1 MRNMDTMSRRWLYL
15 ALPPFLLVVAAF
27 VLVQLFLELDED
39 AIDRKAAE
47 RLTLYRQTILGEYQK
62 YRYLPYM
69 IARDPR
75 ATSALGLGQPVE
87 SANRFLE
94 EMAEN
99 SGVELLYVM
108 NAEGTTL
115 AASNWRAELSLVG
128 RNYGFR
134 PYFKSAIQ
142 GEEGSFF
149 AIGATSDEPGLFL
162 ARPTPVSGAPIGVA
176 VVKVDMGPLEEAW
189 AEGGET
195 VFASDANGV
204 IFLSSQPD
212 WRYRTL
218 AELPAEIRQTIETTR
233 QYAGRA
239 LSPVSAQPLRSHEE
253 ISIDGRAYRHNSADV
268 GLLGWKLHFLVPVEE
283 ARKSV
288 LPIWAVTLTL
298 CLVYAVIVLVLR
310 GRRLRKASALLRQE
324 SAGLKELNTRL
335 VEEIQE
341 RRRVERELL
350 EAQRGL
356 ARSSRLAAVG
366 EMSAAVVHELS
377 QPLSAL
383 RMFVAGTRKFLEKG
397 DTATASENLDEI
409 DSLQMRMANL
419 TQELK
424 RFARPGESRIE
435 KTDLR
440 ECVRVAEKIV
450 RPRFEETGV
459 TLELDLPDAALEA
472 ETAPL
477 RIEQILVN
485 LLRNGA
491 DAAAGE
497 EQGRVLL
504 RAAHRGGQAVLQ
516 ISDNGPGIPED
527 LRERIFDPFFST
539 KASSGGMGLGL
550 AISIRLAE
558 DLGGDLSVQANA
570 PKGALFELHLPAL
583 TEDTAGGDV
592 LPEKPSEAAE

>member
-1 MRNMDTMSRRWLYL
+1 MSKRWLSL
-15 ALPPFLLVVAAF
+15 ALPPLLFVAAAF
-27 VLVQLFLELDED
+27 VLVQLFMELDED
-39 AIDRKAAE
+39 SVDRKAAE
-47 RLTLYRQTILGEYQK
+47 RLSLYRQTILGEYQK

-75 ATSALGLGQPVE
+75 ATVALELERPVE

-108 NAEGTTL
+108 NADGTTL
-115 AASNWRAELSLVG
+115 AASNWRDELSLVG

-134 PYFKSAIQ
+134 PYFKLAIG
-142 GEEGSFF
+142 GEEGRFF

-162 ARPTPVSGAPIGVA
+162 ARPTPVTGEPVGVA
-176 VVKVDMGPLEEAW
+176 VAKVDMGPLEEAW

-218 AELPAEIRQTIETTR
+218 TALPQDVRQMIEATR
-233 QYAGRA
+233 QYAGRD
-239 LSPVSAQPLRSHEE
+239 LNPVSDHGVEADQQLV
-253 ISIDGRAYRHNSADV
+253 IGGKAYRHNAAEV
-268 GLLGWKLHFLVPVEE
+268 GLLGWTLHFLVPVEE
-283 ARKSV
+283 TRKSV
-288 LPIWAVTLTL
+288 LPIWAAAITL

-310 GRRLRKASALLRQE
+310 GRRLRKASVLLRQE
-324 SAGLKELNTRL
+324 SADLKELNTRL
-335 VEEIQE
+335 VAEIQE

-356 ARSSRLAAVG
+356 ARSNRLAAVG

-377 QPLSAL
+377 QPLAAL

-397 DTATASENLDEI
+397 DAATAAENLDEI
-409 DSLQMRMANL
+409 DSLQLRMASL

-435 KTDLR
+435 KVDLR
-440 ECVRVAEKIV
+440 DSVRAAEKLV
-450 RPRFEETGV
+450 RPRFDETGV
-459 TLELDLPDAALEA
+459 ALLLDLPDEPLEA

-477 RIEQILVN
+477 RVEQILVN

-491 DAAAGE
+491 DAAASE
-497 EQGRVLL
+497 EAGIVSLKAKRQDAQLL
-504 RAAHRGGQAVLQ
+504 VQVA
-516 ISDNGPGIPED
+516 DNGPGIPED

-539 KASSGGMGLGL
+539 KTSSGGMGLGL
-550 AISIRLAE
+550 AISMRLAE
-558 DLGGDLSVQANA
+558 DLGGGLSVRANV
-570 PKGALFELHLPAL
+570 PKGALFELKLPGL
-583 TEDTAGGDV
+583 TPGLGAASP
-592 LPEKPSEAAE
+592 LYKPEHEAAE

>member
-1 MRNMDTMSRRWLYL
+1 MMSKRWIYL
-15 ALPPFLLVVAAF
+15 ALPPFLLVAAAF
-27 VLVQLFLELDED
+27 VLVQLFMELDEVSV
-39 AIDRKAAE
+39 DRKAAE

-75 ATSALGLGQPVE
+75 ATSVLGLGQPAE
-87 SANRFLE
+87 HANRFLQ

-108 NAEGTTL
+108 NGDGTTL
-115 AASNWRAELSLVG
+115 AASNWQDPLSLVG

-134 PYFKSAIQ
+134 PYFKSAIT
-142 GEEGSFF
+142 GEEGRFF
-149 AIGATSDEPGLFL
+149 AIGATSAEPGLFL
-162 ARPTPVSGAPIGVA
+162 ARATPVSGDPLGVA

-204 IFLSSQPD
+204 IFLSSHPD

-218 AELPAEIRQTIETTR
+218 APLSDEVRKTIDLTR
-233 QYAGRA
+233 QYASRS
-239 LSPVSAQPLRSHEE
+239 LEPVSDQPVQSSKLVT
-253 ISIDGRAYRHNSADV
+253 IDGKAYRHNAADV
-268 GLLGWKLHFLVPVEE
+268 GLLGWTLHFLVPVEE
-283 ARKSV
+283 TRKSA
-288 LPIWAVTLTL
+288 LPIWAATITL

-310 GRRLRKASALLRQE
+310 GRRLRKTSVLLRQE
-324 SAGLKELNTRL
+324 SADLKELNTRL

-377 QPLSAL
+377 QPLAAL

-397 DTATASENLDEI
+397 DTHTAAENLTEI
-409 DSLQMRMANL
+409 ESLQMRMANL

-435 KTDLR
+435 KIDLR
-440 ECVRVAEKIV
+440 ESIRTAEKIV
-450 RPRFEETGV
+450 RPRFDETGV
-459 TLELDLPDAALEA
+459 SLELELPESVLEV

-491 DAAAGE
+491 DATAGE
-497 EQGRVLL
+497 DNGRVTLKASQTNDEVCL
-504 RAAHRGGQAVLQ
+504 RIA
-516 ISDNGPGIPED
+516 DNGPGVPED

-550 AISIRLAE
+550 AISMRLAE
-558 DLGGDLSVQANA
+558 DLGGSLSVRANT
-570 PKGALFELHLPAL
+570 PKGAVFELSLPAL
-583 TEDTAGGDV
+583 SGDAEPDQTEAR
-592 LPEKPSEAAE
+592 PEPEAAE